1 MLGLAQHWLRDA
13 FVRSHPEKGTDIMG
27 IFSFMS
33 GRKKPTP
40 SELAKE
46 RLKVV
51 LVQDR
56 IKLNPEL
63 LELIKS
69 DLLTAMS
76 RRLDIDEQHV
86 EIRMARED
94 RWDKLQA
101 VVPIKRQKISFEW
114 DPPAHTTAVTGLR
127 GKVTVE
133 VEKDDD
139 VD

>member
-1 MLGLAQHWLRDA
+1 
-13 FVRSHPEKGTDIMG
+13 MG
-27 IFSFMS
+27 IFGFMS
-33 GRKKPTP
+33 GRKKTRTGDI
-40 SELAKE
+40 AKE
-46 RLKVV
+46 RLKVA

-56 IKLNPEL
+56 MKVNPEM

-69 DLLTAMS
+69 DLLTAIS

-101 VVPIKRQKISFEW
+101 VVPLKRQKMSFEW

-127 GKVTVE
+127 GKLIVE
-133 VEKDDD
+133 VEEDDD
-139 VD
+139 ER